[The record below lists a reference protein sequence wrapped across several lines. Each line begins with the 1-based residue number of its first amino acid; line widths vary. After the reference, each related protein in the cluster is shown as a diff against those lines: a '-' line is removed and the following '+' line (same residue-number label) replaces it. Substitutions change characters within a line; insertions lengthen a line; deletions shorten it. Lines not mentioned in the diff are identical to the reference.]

1 MKKIYCF
8 LLLTF
13 GLYAQNTN
21 WSIEV
26 NYPILV
32 DQNLVGANFD
42 GLFEVGAKYI
52 FWENVS
58 FKTGVSLHTGL
69 FQDKER
75 IQDLATDFDV
85 LVWTLQP
92 RVFGELFL
100 PSLPK
105 FHPIVGV
112 GYSAV
117 TFFTN
122 GNNFTFFPEGT
133 ETRYGINVIAGFS
146 LEVSP
151 KWYFHAH
158 YDFIQ
163 LSKSGNFNNPYLQ
176 NINLVKVGVGFRL

>member
-1 MKKIYCF
+1 M
-8 LLLTF
+8 LLTF
-13 GLYAQNTN
+13 GLCAQNTN
-21 WSIEV
+21 WSLEV

-42 GLFEVGAKYI
+42 GLFEVGAKYV

-75 IQDLATDFDV
+75 IEDLTTDFDV

-122 GNNFTFFPEGT
+122 GNNYTFFPEGT
-133 ETRYGINVIAGFS
+133 ETRYGINAIAGFS

-163 LSKSGNFNNPYLQ
+163 LSKSGNFTNPYLQ
-176 NINLVKVGVGFRL
+176 NINLVKVGVGYRL